1 MQTSVGVKNGV
12 KNGLQLLIDAE
23 SFDNAYH
30 HRGSKGFMIALADQ
44 VTVTSQ
50 VTKSQ
55 HPYLYVLGYPE
66 KLP

>member
-55 HPYLYVLGYPE
+55 PSIFIRAR
-66 KLP
+66 LP